1 MPYHTFKRPP
11 NSSNLCD
18 QYVSENWNQNIDCK
32 EFLQRLP
39 SHKCHDLSFTIC
51 QELPRLSQ
59 TYMSV
64 IKILVS
70 YWAQK
75 ISIRNFL
82 IDILQ
87 TMKFSRGRG
96 ASSVAG
102 RSHIY
107 KFISLFI
114 LLSSL
119 DVEILMIINYL
130 VGQRQSH
137 HCLHQPDIIFVH
149 FFTPPDFQDKIFSSQ
164 KSVICKIIHSR
175 HNIVNVLNISNLV
188 FFGSKWAT
196 K

>member
-107 KFISLFI
+107 KSISLFT

-119 DVEILMIINYL
+119 DVEILMIVNYL
-130 VGQRQSH
+130 VDSPIIVTINQTWYLSIFYTARFRGQN
-137 HCLHQPDIIFVH
+137 
-149 FFTPPDFQDKIFSSQ
+149 FFTAK
-164 KSVICKIIHSR
+164 VRNLR
-175 HNIVNVLNISNLV
+175 HYSL
-188 FFGSKWAT
+188 T
-196 K
+196 T